1 LVVRRELGAIRR
13 YVHLSTGNYNP
24 ATARIYGDISYM
36 TAREDFA
43 DDAGALFNLITGYS
57 APPSWRRFA
66 VAPLGLK
73 ERILDLI
80 EREKGFGNKGRIIAK
95 MNSLVD
101 PDVILAL
108 YAASSAGVH
117 IDLLVRGI
125 CCLQPGVLGQS
136 ENIRVTSIVDRF
148 LEHARIFYFEAG
160 GKREVYL
167 SSADWMPRNFVRRV
181 EVMFPIDDETLR
193 AHILNEILAKQ
204 LADNVKA
211 RRLTSEGTY
220 QRVAAAKDAPLV
232 RSQEHFVKLASRSA
246 HTASVARPP
255 LPAGA
260 GSGTSFRLA
269 DSVARVRPAE
279 PPVVRTPPPVLVS

>member
-1 LVVRRELGAIRR
+1 
-13 YVHLSTGNYNP
+13 VHLATGNYNP

-36 TAREDFA
+36 TARGDFA

-57 APPSWRRFA
+57 APPSWQRFA

-80 EREKGFGNKGRIIAK
+80 ARETTFGQKGRIIAK

-101 PDVILAL
+101 PDVIRAL
-108 YAASSAGVH
+108 YAASNAGVR

-125 CCLQPGVLGQS
+125 CCLQPGVVGQS
-136 ENIRVTSIVDRF
+136 ETIRVTSVVDRF

-193 AHILNEILAKQ
+193 RRILSEILDTQ

-211 RRLTSEGTY
+211 RRLLPDGTY
-220 QRVAAAKDAPLV
+220 QRVTPDQGAPLV
-232 RSQEHFVKLASRSA
+232 RSQEHFVKLATKTAQAVATAPPRLEPETKSSA
-246 HTASVARPP
+246 AVHLVPP
-255 LPAGA
+255 PAPP
-260 GSGTSFRLA
+260 SLSKPS
-269 DSVARVRPAE
+269 DPPAA
-279 PPVVRTPPPVLVS
+279 RTPPPVLLS